1 MDRPASK
8 KQLSAAREGG
18 ADGAPG
24 EQCDTGED
32 GAPGEQCDTGEE
44 CDTGAECDTGEDG
57 GGGGEVDQHHSL
69 VERPTLPQQEKM

>member
-8 KQLSAAREGG
+8 KQLSAAREGR
-18 ADGAPG
+18 A
-24 EQCDTGED
+24 D

-44 CDTGAECDTGEDG
+44 CDTGEDG
-57 GGGGEVDQHHSL
+57 GGGGEVDQQHSL